1 MKISVRPEKTEDIP
15 EIERVCHEAFGS
27 RNEAYL
33 VELLRFN
40 EAFIP
45 ELSLVA
51 YIDGMVVGHVLFS
64 RISIVGENGK
74 SNESLALAPMSVL
87 PSWQR
92 KGVGSSLIKKGL
104 FIAKELHFKSVIVLG
119 HETYYP
125 KFGFVPASKWNIKA
139 PFEVPE
145 NAFMALELVSGGLKG
160 VSGTVVYPEEF
171 GRI

>member
-1 MKISVRPEKTEDIP
+1 MKISVRPETPEDIP
-15 EIERVCHEAFGS
+15 DIERVCHEAFGS

-51 YIDGMVVGHVLFS
+51 TADGEVVAHVLFS

-74 SNESLALAPMSVL
+74 FYDSLALAPMSVL

-92 KGVGSSLIKKGL
+92 KGIGSSLIKKGL

-139 PFEVPE
+139 PFEVPD
-145 NAFMALELVSGGLKG
+145 AAYMALELLPGGLKE

-171 GRI
+171 GKV